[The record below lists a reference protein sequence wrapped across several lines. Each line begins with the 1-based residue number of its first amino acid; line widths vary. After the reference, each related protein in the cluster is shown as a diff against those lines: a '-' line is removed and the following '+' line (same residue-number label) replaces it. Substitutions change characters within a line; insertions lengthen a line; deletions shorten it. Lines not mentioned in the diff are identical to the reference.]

1 MTHSCGNKCRSH
13 LRALGFLSA
22 GQCSS
27 SLGNQIVAVLWNEGA
42 ERARRSHESRH
53 ARVLALLGAS
63 SSVSYTLTGVRS
75 GFLLCVFL
83 TVYFLSLMNLK
94 PRVTE

>member
-1 MTHSCGNKCRSH
+1 MTRSCGNKHRSH

-27 SLGNQIVAVLWNEGA
+27 SLGNQIVVVLWNEGA
-42 ERARRSHESRH
+42 ETAKRSHESRH
-53 ARVLALLGAS
+53 AHVLALLGAS
-63 SSVSYTLTGVRS
+63 SSVSYTLPGVRF
-75 GFLLCVFL
+75 GFLLCIFL